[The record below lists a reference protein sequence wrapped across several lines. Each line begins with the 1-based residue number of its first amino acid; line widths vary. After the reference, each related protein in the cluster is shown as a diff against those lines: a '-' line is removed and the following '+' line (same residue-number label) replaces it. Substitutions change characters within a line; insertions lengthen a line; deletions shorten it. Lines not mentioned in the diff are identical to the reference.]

1 MSETVNENRQSPV
14 VDADFD
20 DLSFSEP
27 DTTGAPVPPPR
38 RKGVSGWLWILLLL
52 AAAAAAAAGY
62 WYFGGLQ
69 RTEEAAPSSDAVSS
83 LRRDTS
89 AELAATRQYLADLE
103 ERVAAVESRGGGGS
117 EEDLASV
124 RESLAELGEQA
135 EAVDAFDS
143 RLQSVERSLAALDGT
158 SADARDVFLLAE
170 AEYYMQI
177 ANAQLQLA
185 GNPELAALAL
195 AQADDRLAE
204 LADPALT
211 DVRSALADELTSLHA
226 MEKRD
231 IAGVTL
237 TLGSLAQVVE
247 SLPVRARDAETAEE
261 PTPRAADTGRASRA
275 WNSVKNAFAGVIEY
289 TPPTDP
295 ERPLLTPGSEALIR
309 SNLALQLQAA
319 RLALLRGEQELF
331 RQSLDD
337 AERWLGTYFDSDS
350 APVQSALDTIGD
362 IRGEYGKVERPD
374 ISGSLRLLR
383 QVQAQAEA
391 R

>member
-1 MSETVNENRQSPV
+1 MSETENQNRQSPV

-20 DLSFSEP
+20 ESAYREAD
-27 DTTGAPVPPPR
+27 APAAAPPR
-38 RKGVSGWLWILLLL
+38 KRSLTRWLWILLLL
-52 AAAAAAAAGY
+52 VAAAVAGY
-62 WYFGGLQ
+62 WYFAGLPGGSWSAFTDEDAL
-69 RTEEAAPSSDAVSS
+69 AA

-89 AELAATRQYLADLE
+89 TELASARDSLADID
-103 ERVAAVESRGGGGS
+103 ERLAAIESRGSGD
-117 EEDLASV
+117 EEDLDSL
-124 RESLAELGEQA
+124 RESLADVGDMSAAIESFE
-135 EAVDAFDS
+135 S
-143 RLQSVERSLAALDGT
+143 RLQSVERSLATLQGIP
-158 SADARDVFLLAE
+158 ADARNVFLLAE

-195 AQADDRLAE
+195 EQADDRLSQ

-211 DVRSALADELTSLHA
+211 DVRRALADERAALEV

-231 IAGVTL
+231 IAGVAL

-247 SLPVRARDAETAEE
+247 SLPVQTSDAEL
-261 PTPRAADTGRASRA
+261 PDTSAVPVEDESGLDRA
-275 WNSVKNAFAGVIEY
+275 WQSVKNAFAGVFEY
-289 TPPTDP
+289 TAPTDP
-295 ERPLLTPGSEALIR
+295 DRPLLTPGSEPLIR

-337 AERWLGTYFDSDS
+337 AERWLTAYFDTGS
-350 APVQSALDTIGD
+350 ASVAGALDTVRD
-362 IRGEYGKVERPD
+362 IRDEYRQSERPE
-374 ISGSLRLLR
+374 ISESLRLLR
-383 QVQAQAEA
+383 QYQALAETA